1 MVHGTVAP
9 GFEGVREAFE
19 RCFAELGETGAG
31 FAASVDGRPV
41 ADLWGGEGFGP
52 DSLVHVY
59 SVTKPMAAF
68 CVLVLADR
76 GALALDDPVAAHW
89 PAFAAGGKE
98 AFTVRHALCHQAG
111 VPALRSPQPPGL
123 LLDWERTS
131 AALAAEPAWWR
142 PGERHG
148 EHALLYG
155 HLCGELVRRTDGRS
169 LGTFWREEIAGPWR
183 LDFHIGLQAPELA
196 RTVDLAGSIAA
207 GERELYRLA
216 TANPPDARDLSVV
229 NGEAWRR
236 AEVPAIN
243 GHGSARAVA
252 RFFAGLL
259 AGGELDG
266 VRLLAPETVAAM
278 TAGELT
284 AVDVVL
290 GEEVT
295 WGLGVWID
303 VDGYGMGGLGGS
315 LGMADPVLGLA
326 EAYVTRQ
333 LGDHA
338 RAEALD
344 AAVRAA
350 LA

>member
-1 MVHGTVAP
+1 LRGRSGPP
-9 GFEGVREAFE
+9 GAR
-19 RCFAELGETGAG
+19 
-31 FAASVDGRPV
+31 
-41 ADLWGGEGFGP
+41 
-52 DSLVHVY
+52 
-59 SVTKPMAAF
+59 
-68 CVLVLADR
+68 ADR
-76 GALALDDPVAAHW
+76 PRGTIETP
-89 PAFAAGGKE
+89 G
-98 AFTVRHALCHQAG
+98 
-111 VPALRSPQPPGL
+111 RSPPRGIN
-123 LLDWERTS
+123 R
-131 AALAAEPAWWR
+131 LAAEPAWWQ
-142 PGERHG
+142 PGEAHG

-169 LGTFWREEIAGPWR
+169 LGTFWREEVAGPWR
-183 LDFHIGLQAPELA
+183 LDFQIGLQPPELA
-196 RTVDLAGSIAA
+196 RTIDLSGSIAA
-207 GERELYRLA
+207 GEGELYRLA
-216 TANPPDARDLSVV
+216 TANPPDARDLAVV

-278 TAGELT
+278 TAGELS

-290 GEEVT
+290 GEAIT

-315 LGMADPVLGLA
+315 LAMADPVLGLA
-326 EAYVTRQ
+326 EAYVTRRM
-333 LGDHA
+333 GDHD

-350 LA
+350 LADG